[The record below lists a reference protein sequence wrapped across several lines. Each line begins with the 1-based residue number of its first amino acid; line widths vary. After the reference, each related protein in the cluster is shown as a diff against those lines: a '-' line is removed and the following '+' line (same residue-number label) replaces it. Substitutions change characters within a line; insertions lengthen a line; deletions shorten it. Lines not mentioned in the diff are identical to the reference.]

1 MIDNSGL
8 GEVRSDW
15 NLVGV
20 FCCCFLLR
28 EGQVEMAG
36 PAGGCGCGLGR
47 KTGGQRSL
55 RLEQLTERV
64 EVPFAE
70 KVLGGAGFQGGLGV

>member
-15 NLVGV
+15 NLVGI

-47 KTGGQRSL
+47 KTGGQGSL
-55 RLEQLTERV
+55 RLEQLKEWRCHLLKR
-64 EVPFAE
+64 F
-70 KVLGGAGFQGGLGV
+70 